1 MVRNTV
7 KKLRS
12 EFLDLVWSVGGT
24 VRPGASQ
31 EYQVWQQNG
40 EGSQK
45 TILREPFTEE
55 IPAIPFA
62 GNHQA
67 IGPAMAGLSHDLR
80 AGYPAELGVPST
92 LAFGQE
98 YIVTIPNG
106 RMLSSLGII
115 ISPDNVHL
123 QDLSGGSFRGL
134 AHHPLCYDGMY
145 LPPVRRLRGTAVV
158 LATGLGQRNYYH
170 WTAEILP
177 RLRLLEQAGVQPDYY
192 CIPKRH
198 QYHFESL
205 VLMGIPRERLVPVSK
220 YTHLQADNLLV
231 PSVNRQEMTR
241 ENAQYLYQ
249 KIAVPHGANSK
260 VRTSAQIYIARR
272 RRHWRSIQNESR
284 LMDRLSKLGFQ
295 RYYLED
301 MSMLEQ
307 VQLFYHA
314 DTVVGPHGSGLV
326 NLVYCKPGTR
336 VVEIGTPVRPS
347 GLFHRIAHHRGLC
360 YKNFIGIASNIRADE
375 SNILCDENDLIAL
388 LRERD

>member
-12 EFLDLVWSVGGT
+12 KILDLVWSVGGT
-24 VRPGASQ
+24 VRPSSSQ
-31 EYQVWQQNG
+31 EYHVWQLNNT
-40 EGSQK
+40 GSQK
-45 TILREPFTEE
+45 TVLREPFSET
-55 IPAIPFA
+55 IPAIPFT
-62 GNHQA
+62 GNQQSIA
-67 IGPAMAGLSHDLR
+67 PAMAGLSHGLR
-80 AGYPAELGVPST
+80 AGYPADFDVPST
-92 LAFGQE
+92 LSFGQE

-106 RMLSSLGII
+106 RMLSSLGIV

-123 QDLSGGSFRGL
+123 QELSGGGFRGL
-134 AHHPLCYDGMY
+134 AHHPLYYDGMY
-145 LPPVRRLRGTAVV
+145 LPPVKRLRGTAVV

-170 WTAEILP
+170 WTAEIMP
-177 RLRLLEQAGVQPDYY
+177 RLRLLEQAGVQPDFY

-198 QYHFESL
+198 RYHYESL
-205 VLMGIPRERLVPVSK
+205 ELMGIPRARLVTVGK
-220 YTHLQADNLLV
+220 YTHLQAENLMV
-231 PSVNRQEMTR
+231 PSVNRQEMTQA
-241 ENAQYLYQ
+241 NAQYLYQ
-249 KIAVPHGANSK
+249 KIAVVRGPNPK
-260 VRTSAQIYIARR
+260 VRTSAKVYIARR

-284 LMDRLSKLGFQ
+284 LMERLSKLGFQ

-347 GLFHRIAHHRGLC
+347 GLFHRIAHHRGLH

-375 SNILCDENDLIAL
+375 SNILCDENELISL
-388 LRERD
+388 LGEMG

>member
-1 MVRNTV
+1 MVRNAV

-12 EFLDLVWSVGGT
+12 EILDLVWSVGGT
-24 VRPGASQ
+24 VRPGSSQ
-31 EYQVWQQNG
+31 EYQVWQLNNT
-40 EGSQK
+40 GSQK
-45 TILREPFTEE
+45 TVLREPFSET

-62 GNHQA
+62 GNQQA
-67 IGPAMAGLSHDLR
+67 IAPAMAGLSHGLR
-80 AGYPAELGVPST
+80 AGYYADFDVPST
-92 LAFGQE
+92 LSFGQD

-106 RMLSSLGII
+106 RMLSSLGIV
-115 ISPDNVHL
+115 ISPDNVHF

-134 AHHPLCYDGMY
+134 AHHPLYYDGMY
-145 LPPVRRLRGTAVV
+145 VPPVKRLRGTAVV

-177 RLRLLEQAGVQPDYY
+177 RLRLLEQAGVRPDFY

-198 QYHFESL
+198 HYHYESL
-205 VLMGIPRERLVPVSK
+205 ELMGIPRERLVTLGK

-249 KIAVPHGANSK
+249 KIAVPHGGNSK
-260 VRTSAQIYIARR
+260 VQTSAKIYIARR

-360 YKNFIGIASNIRADE
+360 YKNFIGIACNTRADE
-375 SNILCDENDLIAL
+375 SNILCDENELIAL
-388 LRERD
+388 LREMD